1 MHILHQPEQL
11 SYDRLTFSCCGA
23 TSAAISA
30 MAHAHIWRAAAKPAG
45 PAHAG
50 CSALLQRASAHSSAA
65 MRMPPCPQ
73 TTSDRF
79 GQAEAAARQR
89 GEAGGAPPETPHGRE
104 PAAALHV
111 RSARE
116 VLAPCVEAARRLVAD
131 ADLEEVAHALAQRP
145 QPRIVR
151 RAVAVSKHHLLK
163 RLLSS
168 EPCVSARR
176 FG

>member
-1 MHILHQPEQL
+1 
-11 SYDRLTFSCCGA
+11 
-23 TSAAISA
+23 
-30 MAHAHIWRAAAKPAG
+30 
-45 PAHAG
+45 
-50 CSALLQRASAHSSAA
+50 

-168 EPCVSARR
+168 EPHGDSGSKPALAGSRDSSPPSSRVAAAV
-176 FG
+176 